1 LRTNLKKV
9 VNQRKAL
16 KKDEAN
22 HECVKKKITIIS
34 GFKREIESLKQV
46 EGKKLPNHFS
56 NFFFCF
62 FQLSGLDLV
71 NIKWPNPMQ

>member
-56 NFFFCF
+56 F